1 MSTAPSSPLP
11 LVAYLVAVTW
21 ATVQSNRRWMTLLV
35 IVPFSEL
42 MPTRAFATEGEARR
56 VGILAT
62 QHEIDDILKAA

>member
-1 MSTAPSSPLP
+1 
-11 LVAYLVAVTW
+11 
-21 ATVQSNRRWMTLLV
+21 MTLLV

-42 MPTRAFATEGEARR
+42 MPTRAFAREGEARR